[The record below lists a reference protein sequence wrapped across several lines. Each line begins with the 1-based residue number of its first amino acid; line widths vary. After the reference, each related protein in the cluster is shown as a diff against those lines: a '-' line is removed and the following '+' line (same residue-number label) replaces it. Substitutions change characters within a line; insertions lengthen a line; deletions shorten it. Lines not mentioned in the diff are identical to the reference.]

1 MNNLS
6 KLDKL
11 KNALNNGDNKT
22 AFSVARQ
29 FFFGIDK
36 DLKRSIEIAADA
48 PKNAAF
54 YKSVG
59 VDTNVETEKA
69 IKGLRLKF
77 LQ

>member
-48 PKNAAF
+48 PKNASF
-54 YKSVG
+54 YKSIG
-59 VDTNVETEKA
+59 VDVEREIELAILGLKA
-69 IKGLRLKF
+69 KYLA
-77 LQ
+77 